1 MDKKRKKKVVK
12 RLDKARATGP
22 QMQSMRLFNGPL
34 RNIKAEPIVKVEPK
48 DEEAQS
54 NEVCVRI

>member
-12 RLDKARATGP
+12 RLDKARSTCP
-22 QMQSMRLFNGPL
+22 QMQGKRSFNGPL
-34 RNIKAEPIVKVEPK
+34 KNIKAEPVVKVEPE
-48 DEEAQS
+48 DEDAQS